1 VSVLE
6 LVGLSR
12 NFGGLRVID
21 KLDLSVADGEIL
33 GIIGPN
39 GAGKSTLFN
48 LISGN
53 LTPNSGRIAYAGR
66 ELAGTTVWDRCRLGI
81 GRTFQIPKPFTH
93 MSVFENVL
101 VAAIHGGGMTTA
113 RAKHQAQAVLEMTG
127 LWHRH
132 AMHAGQ
138 LPLLDLK
145 RLELAKA
152 LASSPKLLLLDE
164 LAGGLTEAECNAL
177 LDIVREVH
185 NKGTTVVWIEHVIR
199 ALRRIADR
207 LVVLYGGAIFASG
220 PPEMVLADDRVKD
233 IYLGAEGNTGDVAG

>member
-1 VSVLE
+1 VLE

-12 NFGGLRVID
+12 NFGGLKVID
-21 KLDLSVADGEIL
+21 KLDLTVADREIV

-48 LISGN
+48 LIGGN
-53 LTPNSGRIAYAGR
+53 LTPDSGRIVYAGR
-66 ELAGTTVWDRCRLGI
+66 ELAGTTVWGRCRLGI

-101 VAAIHGGGMTTA
+101 VAAIHGGGMTIA
-113 RAKHQAQAVLEMTG
+113 RAKHQAEAVLETTG

-132 AMHAGQ
+132 AVDARR

-152 LASSPKLLLLDE
+152 LASAPKLLLLDE
-164 LAGGLTEAECNAL
+164 LAGGLTEAECNIL

-185 NKGTTVVWIEHVIR
+185 DSGTTIVWIEHVIR
-199 ALRRIADR
+199 ALRRIAGR

-220 PPEMVLADDRVKD
+220 PPELVLADDRVKE
-233 IYLGAEGNTGDVAG
+233 IYLGTEGQDG

>member
-1 VSVLE
+1 MLE
-6 LVGLSR
+6 LVGLCR

-21 KLDLSVADGEIL
+21 QLDLTVADGEIL

-48 LISGN
+48 LIGGN
-53 LTPNSGRIAYAGR
+53 LAPDRGRIAYAGR
-66 ELAGTTVWDRCRLGI
+66 DLMGMTVWGRCRLGI

-101 VAAIHGGGMTTA
+101 VAAVHGGGA
-113 RAKHQAQAVLEMTG
+113 SIVRAKHQAQAVLELTG
-127 LWHRH
+127 LWDRQ
-132 AMHAGQ
+132 AMDAGR

-164 LAGGLTEAECNAL
+164 LAGGLTEAECNTL
-177 LDIVREVH
+177 LEIVREVH
-185 NKGTTVVWIEHVIR
+185 RHGTTVVWIEHVIR
-199 ALRRIADR
+199 ALRRIAGR
-207 LVVLYGGAIFASG
+207 LVVLHGGGIFASG
-220 PPEMVLADDRVKD
+220 PPEAVLADHRVKEV
-233 IYLGAEGNTGDVAG
+233 YLGAEANTDHVAD